1 MLTSPPSEAELV
13 LVVAASFFLVE
24 PADMDVPDMVW
35 MTLPDLYSCM
45 VDGGQSGLKRM
56 LASRVFSRAIL
67 SFPATGS
74 KFLEYKTFLV
84 SQGITKI
91 ERMSWDK
98 LIGSLRK
105 RSNGN
110 PHLKHRKG
118 RRMEEVAVSTNMT
131 NEVPVAEMSLKELI
145 KLYWVDTG
153 GNTTKLFEKI
163 TGIGRQTTVVSVTS
177 AKSNLLNQDKWVP
190 PGGLVVANRTPRS
203 PRQTNKTAEPP
214 KAVPLSNSELIR
226 QGVKMVSDGLA
237 MIEQGLGGME
247 AFQAKIKELAPL
259 LDALKV

>member
-1 MLTSPPSEAELV
+1 MLTSPPPEAELV

-45 VDGGQSGLKRM
+45 ADGGQNGLKRM

-98 LIGSLRK
+98 LMGSLRK

-118 RRMEEVAVSTNMT
+118 RRMEEAAVSTNVT
-131 NEVPVAEMSLKELI
+131 NEVPVAERPLKELI
-145 KLYWVDTG
+145 KLYWVETG
-153 GNTTKLFEKI
+153 GNTTKLFQKI
-163 TGIGRQTTVVSVTS
+163 TEIGRVTTVVSVTS
-177 AKSNLLNQDKWVP
+177 AKSNLLNKDNWIP
-190 PGGLVVANRTPRS
+190 PGGLVAANRTPRS
-203 PRQTNKTAEPP
+203 PRQTSKTAEPS
-214 KAVPLSNSELIR
+214 KVVPPSNAELIR
-226 QGVKMVSDGLA
+226 QGVKMANEGLA
-237 MIEQGLGGME
+237 MIERGLGGVE

-259 LDALKV
+259 LADVLK